1 MSDSSRHRTGQAFST
16 GDAAR
21 FCYVTSETI
30 QNWIRSGRLS
40 AQRTAG
46 GQYRILAQNLRVFME
61 ENGMDT
67 SALDENEHIRPDC
80 WEFHAQL
87 VARYGSFREEACATC
102 LVRRSGTRN
111 CWELHGLLPLTAR
124 RSARCE
130 DCSYFQRFAP
140 PSRERNEAAQR
151 DPGGSDDR

>member
-1 MSDSSRHRTGQAFST
+1 MGEEPKHLNLRAFST
-16 GDAAR
+16 GEAAR

-30 QNWIRSGRLS
+30 QNWIRAGRLP

-46 GQYRILAQNLRVFME
+46 GQYRIRARDLRAFMA

-67 SALDENEHIRPDC
+67 AVLDDKENVRPNC
-80 WEFHAQL
+80 WEFHGQIA
-87 VARYGSFREEACATC
+87 ARFGSFSQEVCATC

-124 RSARCE
+124 RYSQCE
-130 DCSYFQRFAP
+130 ECSYFQRFGLS
-140 PSRERNEAAQR
+140 SREGDGELQG
-151 DPGGSDDR
+151 DPPGSKNP

>member
-1 MSDSSRHRTGQAFST
+1 MADASTHRTAQAFST
-16 GDAAR
+16 GEAAR
-21 FCYVTSETI
+21 FCFVTSETI
-30 QNWIRSGRLS
+30 QNWIRSGRLT

-46 GQYRILAQNLRVFME
+46 GQYRILAQNLKSFME

-67 SALDENEHIRPDC
+67 TVLDQDEHARPDC

-87 VARYGSFREEACATC
+87 GARYGSFREEACTKC

-140 PSRERNEAAQR
+140 QPRERAEGAQG